1 MAVHPSAIID
11 ATAVLAPDV
20 RIGPFAVIGPDVI
33 IGPGTRIDPHVV
45 IERDTVIGG
54 DCRIHSGAVLGGDPQ
69 DLKYSGERTQ
79 LVVGDRTVIR
89 EYATLNRGTKSSG
102 RTVVGTDCLIM
113 AYVHIAHDCDIGNH
127 VVLANAVNMGGHIVV
142 EDWAVV
148 GGVTAV
154 HQFARIG
161 SHAIVGG
168 ASAVRKDVPPYVKA
182 AGNPLSLF
190 GLNTLGLERRG
201 FSDEVRQELRRA
213 YRLLF
218 QSRLNVS
225 QAVARARA
233 ELAPLPEVTHLLD
246 FIEQSTRGITI

>member
-161 SHAIVGG
+161 THAIVGG